1 MPTEVHIVKP
11 VVYPVVICECENW
24 TIKKTESLRLDSFKL
39 WYWRRLL
46 RIPLDSKEI
55 KLISPK
61 GINPKYSLEELM
73 LKLKLQYFGHLMR
86 RANSVKKKQKPNAGN
101 D

>member
-61 GINPKYSLEELM
+61 GNQPQIFIGGTDAEAEAPVLWPPDAKS
-73 LKLKLQYFGHLMR
+73 KL
-86 RANSVKKKQKPNAGN
+86 SEKKTKTQCWE
-101 D
+101 